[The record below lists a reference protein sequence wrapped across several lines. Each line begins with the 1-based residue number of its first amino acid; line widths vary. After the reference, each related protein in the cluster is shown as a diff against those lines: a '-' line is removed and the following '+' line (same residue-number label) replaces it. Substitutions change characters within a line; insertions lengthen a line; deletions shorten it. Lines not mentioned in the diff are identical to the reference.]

1 MNMRD
6 IWIPHI
12 PKNAGKTVIL
22 NIKEHCQNNKNFNHE
37 FVEDLYYNAKN
48 YNTER
53 RIRLDH
59 GTVYESEK
67 KNWLNILV
75 IRNPLDRFVSWFN
88 WSKWLSWMH
97 NKAINDLSMDQFIE
111 LGCGNN
117 TIIKNPHGPW
127 FASHHIG
134 HLQFLNMQQAIYGCD
149 KDQKKKFTLKN
160 VFNIFD
166 HIIDVSNIDKVFALI
181 EDNFLNKK
189 INWKR
194 YNTDQQTIDRLNQL
208 QIPEEFKLFHKESLN
223 EKQIERINDVSGFN
237 EDKIFYEKWK
247 TLCRH

>member
-1 MNMRD
+1 
-6 IWIPHI
+6 
-12 PKNAGKTVIL
+12 
-22 NIKEHCQNNKNFNHE
+22 
-37 FVEDLYYNAKN
+37 
-48 YNTER
+48 
-53 RIRLDH
+53 
-59 GTVYESEK
+59 
-67 KNWLNILV
+67 
-75 IRNPLDRFVSWFN
+75 
-88 WSKWLSWMH
+88 
-97 NKAINDLSMDQFIE
+97 
-111 LGCGNN
+111 
-117 TIIKNPHGPW
+117 
-127 FASHHIG
+127 
-134 HLQFLNMQQAIYGCD
+134 MQQAIYGCD

-194 YNTDQQTIDRLNQL
+194 HNTDQQTIDRLNQL
-208 QIPEEFKLFHKESLN
+208 QIPEEFKLFRKESLN

>member
-37 FVEDLYYNAKN
+37 FVEDIYYNAKN

-149 KDQKKKFTLKN
+149 KDQKKKFTL
-160 VFNIFD
+160 
-166 HIIDVSNIDKVFALI
+166 
-181 EDNFLNKK
+181 
-189 INWKR
+189 
-194 YNTDQQTIDRLNQL
+194 
-208 QIPEEFKLFHKESLN
+208 
-223 EKQIERINDVSGFN
+223 
-237 EDKIFYEKWK
+237 
-247 TLCRH
+247 